1 MNPTLERPRTRRPMT
16 KLIDRLPQVRGQY
29 REIWQCV
36 FPDARWHT
44 FNLGRFHFER
54 HARCT

>member
-29 REIWQCV
+29 R
-36 FPDARWHT
+36 
-44 FNLGRFHFER
+44 
-54 HARCT
+54 